1 MCPGWR
7 GFDHRYSMM
16 KPIKRGQLARTS
28 VALAVALA
36 FSATVWAQT
45 GFTVRDIRVEGLQRT
60 EPGTVFGSLPFR
72 VGDTYSDERGTAAIR
87 ALFATGLFKD
97 VRLEIDR
104 DVLVVVVEER
114 PVIADVTF
122 SGIREFDQEQLRKA
136 VREIG
141 LAEGRPYDRGLAD
154 RAEQELKRQ
163 YLSRSL
169 FGAEVVTT
177 VTPLERNRVNLTF
190 SVVEG
195 ETAKIREIRI
205 VGATAFSEAT
215 LLRQMDLTTGG
226 WLSWYTKSDRYS
238 RSKLNGDLESI
249 RSYYQTRGYMDFRI
263 DSTQVSISPDRA
275 DITVVINITEG
286 PLYTVAGVRV
296 AGEYLGRD
304 DEFKSLVT
312 IRPGEPVNSERVAE
326 SVKAISERFG
336 AFGYAFARVEPRT
349 EIDRSTNQVL
359 ITLLADPGRRA
370 YVRRIN
376 IEGNSRT
383 RDEVIR
389 REFRQFESA
398 WYDADKIR
406 LSRDRVDRL
415 GFFKDVAID
424 QSEVV
429 GTNDQLDLNLKVEE
443 KPTGNL
449 NLGFGFS
456 SLERFTV
463 TAGIRQ
469 ENVFGSG
476 QYLGLDLNTSR
487 FFRTLVLT
495 SINPYF
501 TKDGVSRVFDVFY
514 RTQRPFSL
522 VQGSWRIV
530 TIGTGLRFG
539 IPLTELD
546 TVFLGANIE
555 QTRIDQGTNLPPA
568 FSQYINQFGR
578 TSTSVPLT
586 LGWARDGRD
595 SALVPSR
602 GTLQRINGE
611 LGVAGDTRYWRAT
624 YNVQTYAP
632 LTRAFTLAFNGDLG
646 LGAGYGNKPFPVFKN
661 FFGGGLGSVRGFQ
674 PGTLGPRDSG
684 GFFIGGPRR
693 INFSIEAQTAL
704 PGTGNDRTIRAFG
717 FVDTG
722 NVFGQNERIQFS
734 AFRTSFG
741 VGLNWLS
748 PLGPLRFSY
757 AFPIRTQAGDRIQ
770 RFQFQ
775 VGTSF

>member
-1 MCPGWR
+1 M
-7 GFDHRYSMM
+7 
-16 KPIKRGQLARTS
+16 
-28 VALAVALA
+28 AVAAA
-36 FSATVWAQT
+36 FAASAWAQST
-45 GFTVRDIRVEGLQRT
+45 FTVRDIRVEGIQRT

-72 VGDTYSDERGTAAIR
+72 VGDVYNDERGTAAIR

-104 DVLVVVVEER
+104 DVLVVIVEER
-114 PVIADVTF
+114 PIIADVAF

-136 VREIG
+136 LREVG
-141 LAEGRPYDRGLAD
+141 LAEGRPYDRSLTD

-163 YLSRSL
+163 YLGRSL

-177 VTPLERNRVNLTF
+177 VTPLERNRVNLSF

-195 ETAKIREIRI
+195 ETAKIKEIRI
-205 VGATAFSEAT
+205 VGANAFSEGT

-275 DITVVINITEG
+275 DITIVINITEG
-286 PLYTVAGVRV
+286 PLYTVAGARV
-296 AGEYLGRD
+296 VGEFLGRD
-304 DEFKSLVT
+304 EEFRSLVT
-312 IRPGEPVNSERVAE
+312 LRPGDPVNSERVADV
-326 SVKAISERFG
+326 VKAMSERFG

-349 EIDRSTNQVL
+349 EVDRSTNQVL
-359 ITLLADPGRRA
+359 FTFVADPGRRA

-398 WYDADKIR
+398 WYDSDKIK

-415 GFFKDVAID
+415 GFFKDVTID
-424 QSEVV
+424 QTEVV
-429 GTNDQLDLNLKVEE
+429 GTNDQVDVNMKVEE

-456 SLERFTV
+456 SIERFTV
-463 TAGIRQ
+463 SAGIRQ

-487 FFRTLVLT
+487 LFRTLVF
-495 SINPYF
+495 SSVNPYF
-501 TKDGVSRVFDVFY
+501 TKDGISRVFDVFY
-514 RTQRPFSL
+514 RTQRPFTLAQGDYRL
-522 VQGSWRIV
+522 V
-530 TIGTGLRFG
+530 TLGTGLRFG
-539 IPLTELD
+539 IPFSELD
-546 TVFLGANIE
+546 TVFLGFNIE
-555 QTRIDQGTNLPPA
+555 GTRIDRGNNMPLA
-568 FSQYINQFGR
+568 FNTFINQFGR
-578 TSTSVPLT
+578 TSVSVPLT

-595 SALVPSR
+595 SALVPTR
-602 GTLQRINGE
+602 GVLQRVNGE
-611 LGVAGDTRYWRAT
+611 LGVLGDTRYWRAT
-624 YNVQTYAP
+624 YNLQMYAP

-646 LGAGYGNKPFPVFKN
+646 LGAGYGNRPYPVFKN
-661 FFGGGLGSVRGFQ
+661 FFAGGLGSVRGFQ
-674 PGTLGPRDSG
+674 AGTLGPRDSA

-693 INFSIEAQTAL
+693 FNLSVEAQTAL

-717 FVDTG
+717 FIDMG
-722 NVFGQNERIQFS
+722 NVFAQDQRIRFQDMRMS
-734 AFRTSFG
+734 AG

-757 AFPIRTQAGDRIQ
+757 GVPLNAKPEDRIQ

-775 VGTSF
+775 VGTAF

>member
-1 MCPGWR
+1 MTNAL
-7 GFDHRYSMM
+7 FRYAPVRST
-16 KPIKRGQLARTS
+16 LAI
-28 VALAVALA
+28 AVAATL
-36 FSATVWAQT
+36 SASVWAQAS
-45 GFTVRDIRVEGLQRT
+45 FTVRDIRVEGLQRA

-72 VGDTYSDERGTAAIR
+72 VGDVYNDERGTAAIR

-104 DVLVVVVEER
+104 DVLVVIVEER
-114 PVIADVTF
+114 PLVADITF

-136 VREIG
+136 LREIG
-141 LAEGRPYDRGLAD
+141 LAEGRSYDRGLTD

-163 YLSRSL
+163 YLGRSL

-190 SVVEG
+190 TVIEG
-195 ETAKIREIRI
+195 ETAKIKDIRI
-205 VGATAFSEAT
+205 VGASAFSEAT

-238 RSKLNGDLESI
+238 RSKLNGDLEAI

-275 DITVVINITEG
+275 DITIVLNITEG
-286 PLYTVAGVRV
+286 PRYTVAGTRV
-296 AGEYLGRD
+296 VGELLGRD

-326 SVKAISERFG
+326 TVKALSERFG

-349 EIDRSTNQVL
+349 EVDRSNNQVL
-359 ITLLADPGRRA
+359 FTIVADPGRRA

-398 WYDADKIR
+398 WYDSDKIK

-415 GFFKDVAID
+415 GFFKEVTID

-429 GTNDQLDLNLKVEE
+429 GTNDQVDVNLKVEE

-456 SLERFTV
+456 SLERVTI

-469 ENVFGSG
+469 ENAFGSG
-476 QYLGLDLNTSR
+476 QYFGLDLNTSR
-487 FFRTLVLT
+487 FFRTLVFT
-495 SINPYF
+495 SVNPYF

-514 RTQRPFSL
+514 RTQRPFTFA
-522 VQGSWRIV
+522 QGDYRLV

-539 IPLTELD
+539 FPLSELD
-546 TVFLGANIE
+546 TVFLGMNIE
-555 QTRIDQGTNLPPA
+555 QTRIDAGRNMPA
-568 FSQYINQFGR
+568 VYTTFINQFGR
-578 TSTSVPLT
+578 TSTGVPLT
-586 LGWARDGRD
+586 LGWARDERD

-602 GTLQRINGE
+602 GTLQRLNAE
-611 LGVAGDTRYWRAT
+611 LGVFGDTRYWRGT

-646 LGAGYGNKPFPVFKN
+646 LGGGYSNRPFPVFKN

-674 PGTLGPRDSG
+674 PGTLGPRDST

-693 INFSIEAQTAL
+693 VNLSIEAQTAL

-717 FVDTG
+717 FVDMG
-722 NVFGQNERIQFS
+722 NVYGANERITFQS
-734 AFRTSFG
+734 MRTSVG

-757 AFPIRTQAGDRIQ
+757 GFPINSKPGDRIQ
-770 RFQFQ
+770 RLQFQ
-775 VGTSF
+775 VGTAF

>member
-1 MCPGWR
+1 MNRSSTPSAPLR
-7 GFDHRYSMM
+7 NT
-16 KPIKRGQLARTS
+16 LAI
-28 VALAVALA
+28 AVAA
-36 FSATVWAQT
+36 VFAASAWAQT
-45 GFTVRDIRVEGLQRT
+45 SFTVRDIRVEGIQRT

-72 VGDTYSDERGTAAIR
+72 VGDVYNEERGTAAIR

-104 DVLVVVVEER
+104 DVLIVVVEER
-114 PVIADVTF
+114 PIIADVTF

-136 VREIG
+136 LREVG

-163 YLSRSL
+163 YLGRSL

-195 ETAKIREIRI
+195 ETAKIKEIRI
-205 VGATAFSEAT
+205 VGARAFSETT
-215 LLRQMDLTTGG
+215 LLSQMDLTTGG

-249 RSYYQTRGYMDFRI
+249 RSFYQSRGYMDFRI

-275 DITVVINITEG
+275 DITIVINITEG
-286 PLYTVAGVRV
+286 PVFTVAGARV
-296 AGEYLGRD
+296 VGEFFGRD
-304 DEFKSLVT
+304 DEFKSLVSL
-312 IRPGEPVNSERVAE
+312 RAGEPVNAERVADV
-326 SVKAISERFG
+326 VKAISERFG

-349 EIDRSTNQVL
+349 EIDRTTNQVL
-359 ITLLADPGRRA
+359 FTFVADPGRRA

-398 WYDADKIR
+398 WYDADKIK

-415 GFFKDVAID
+415 GFFKEVTID
-424 QSEVV
+424 QTEVV
-429 GTNDQLDLNLKVEE
+429 GTNDQVDINMKVEE

-456 SLERFTV
+456 SVERFTV

-476 QYLGLDLNTSR
+476 QYVGLDLNTSR
-487 FFRTLVLT
+487 LFRTLVF
-495 SINPYF
+495 SSVNPYF

-514 RTQRPFSL
+514 RTQRPFTLAQGDYRL
-522 VQGSWRIV
+522 V
-530 TIGTGLRFG
+530 TLGTGLRFG
-539 IPLTELD
+539 IPFSEQD
-546 TVFLGANIE
+546 TVFFGFNIE
-555 QTRIDQGTNLPPA
+555 GTRIDRGNNMPTA
-568 FSQYINQFGR
+568 FTTFINQFGR
-578 TSTSVPLT
+578 TSVSVPLT
-586 LGWARDGRD
+586 VGWARDERD
-595 SALVPSR
+595 SALAPSR
-602 GTLQRINGE
+602 GTLQRANGE
-611 LGVAGDTRYWRAT
+611 LGVLGDTRYWRAT

-646 LGAGYGNKPFPVFKN
+646 LGGGYGNRPYPVFKN
-661 FFGGGLGSVRGFQ
+661 FFAGGLGSVRGYQ
-674 PGTLGPRDSG
+674 AGTLGPRDAA
-684 GFFIGGPRR
+684 GFFIGGSRR
-693 INFSIEAQTAL
+693 VNLSFEAQTAL

-717 FVDTG
+717 FVDMG
-722 NVFGQNERIQFS
+722 NVFAQDQRIRFQDMRMS
-734 AFRTSFG
+734 AG

-757 AFPIRTQAGDRIQ
+757 GIPLNAKPQDRIQ

-775 VGTSF
+775 VGTAF